1 MSSTHAPEH
10 PLQPLFAPRGVVVVG
25 ASTVPDK
32 LGGVMAA
39 SLSSYDGHVALVNA
53 RAEGMHATVG
63 SAVDA
68 SLDGIDLAV
77 LCVPASACA
86 DVIAECGEAGIRA
99 ALVCAG
105 GFAEAGGDGVA
116 HQARLEEA
124 AARSGVRL
132 LGPNTSGFFSPSRA
146 LLASFVPGVSTLE
159 PGSVG
164 VVAASGGL
172 NHALAFAFQ
181 REGCGL
187 SLGVGIG
194 AGIDVA
200 APEVLTYL
208 VQDPNTRA
216 IALHL
221 ENVTDGDAL
230 LAAVR
235 DATREKPVIAMVVG
249 KHDIGEFAQSHT
261 GALATSWR
269 TTCELLR
276 QAGAVVVDHVDEL
289 VTATSVLA
297 AGRLAPNPTPAA
309 GLVTAQAG
317 PGLVIAD
324 ALHEAGVGLP
334 TISQENQDAMAA
346 LLPPMT
352 YQANPVDTGRPGP
365 QHDELVSIVAADA
378 AIDVTAV
385 YALTEPVVDLVASAV
400 PAHEFGHS
408 VVVGIDGPGPDVTE
422 AVGKAAAAGVPLV
435 IGPRAL
441 ATAVSALAEDARRQA
456 AAGNAARISGP
467 FLDVPVGPWSED
479 EAKRILQ
486 DAGVQTPA
494 RRICSTRDE
503 ARLAFADIGG
513 PVVVKVSD
521 ATILHKSDIGGVR
534 LGISDQSALDEAFDE
549 LSTLGSGDVLVE
561 QMIGSGVDLIVG
573 ARRDPV
579 FGPVVM
585 VGVGGTATEV
595 YGDVA
600 IAAVPCPRDDLVS
613 LADRLQARI
622 MLGGHRGEPSVDRGV
637 LGDVL
642 GILGDLLVHNPHL
655 AEVEVNPLR
664 ASAAGL
670 IALDAILVA
679 VPQDTAGKPEQPQR
693 STQP

>member
-1 MSSTHAPEH
+1 MTTSHSPRH

-53 RAEGMHATVG
+53 RAEGMHANVG

-68 SLDGIDLAV
+68 SPDGIDLAV

-86 DVIAECGEAGIRA
+86 DVVAECGEAGIRA
-99 ALVCAG
+99 ALICAG
-105 GFAEAGGDGVA
+105 GFAEAGGEGVA
-116 HQARLEEA
+116 HQARLEVA

-132 LGPNTSGFFSPSRA
+132 LGPNTSGFFSPSRS

-159 PGSVG
+159 PGAVG

-194 AGIDVA
+194 AGIDVS

-208 VQDPNTRA
+208 VQDPSTRA

-221 ENVTDGDAL
+221 ENVSDGDAM
-230 LAAVR
+230 LATVR
-235 DATREKPVIAMVVG
+235 EVTREKPVIAMVVG

-269 TTCELLR
+269 TTRELLR

-289 VTATSVLA
+289 VVATSVLA
-297 AGRLAPNPTPAA
+297 AGRLSPSASPAA
-309 GLVTAQAG
+309 ALVTAQAG

-334 TISQENQDAMAA
+334 TLSQETQDAVAE

-400 PAHEFGHS
+400 PAHESGRA

-435 IGPRAL
+435 VGPRAL

-456 AAGNAARISGP
+456 AASSSAMVGGP
-467 FLDVPVGPWSED
+467 SLEVSTGPWSED
-479 EAKRILQ
+479 VAKRILH
-486 DAGVQTPA
+486 DAGVRTPV

-503 ARLAFADIGG
+503 ARRALADIGG
-513 PVVVKVSD
+513 SVVLKVSD

-534 LGISDQSALDEAFDE
+534 LGISDPTALDEAFDE
-549 LSTLGSGDVLVE
+549 LAALGSGEVLVE
-561 QMIGSGVDLIVG
+561 QMVGPGVDLIVG

-595 YGDVA
+595 YADVA

-613 LADRLQARI
+613 LADRLQART
-622 MLGGHRGEPSVDRGV
+622 MLDGHRGGPPVDRGA
-637 LGDVL
+637 LADVL
-642 GILGDLLVHNPHL
+642 GIVGDLLVHNPRL

-664 ASAAGL
+664 ASEAGL
-670 IALDAILVA
+670 IALDAVLVA
-679 VPQDTAGKPEQPQR
+679 EPQDTATKPEQPQR